1 MQFSNQTDKLFPALI
16 AAWALIPTANKDA
29 KNPHLKNDYATLGSL
44 VDAAK
49 PVLAAHKL
57 AILQPVTYQFN
68 VDTKLSTPVVE
79 TYIVHESGQWCMS
92 PLSMDSLDSKPQ
104 TIGSTITYIRRYAL
118 GGMLSMIA
126 EKDDD
131 GNAGSNVTGQRNS
144 YQQQASSRS
153 MPQTSPEPAPA
164 PESPVKATRNKVMEV
179 SGCDLNTIKIFFQG
193 IWPTGA
199 PKDAN
204 EYLKPL
210 EDLLNYVSRG
220 SREIASLKSNPEK
233 LGQDWVV
240 AHRSEDNTVTVKQSE
255 KVDIPILA
263 DTIAKKRGIGTGLI
277 LLKTIEK
284 LFAGVTNYK
293 TDESLAAFLHWYGED
308 ADAFEQLKASAKLG
322 VSLTELVK
330 RD

>member
-1 MQFSNQTDKLFPALI
+1 MRFSEETDKLFPALI
-16 AAWALIPTANKDA
+16 AAWALIPTASKDA
-29 KNPHLKNDYATLGSL
+29 KNPHLKNDYATLSSL

-57 AILQPVTYQFN
+57 AILQPVTYQLIN
-68 VDTKLSTPVVE
+68 ADTNITRPVVE

-92 PLSMDSLDSKPQ
+92 PLSMDSLDGKPQ

-131 GNAGSNVTGQRNS
+131 GNAGSNVNGPRNT
-144 YQQQASSRS
+144 YQQPTPPRAPQQAVTATVTG
-153 MPQTSPEPAPA
+153 PD
-164 PESPVKATRNKVMEV
+164 SPVKATRNKVMEV

-199 PKDAN
+199 PKDSNA
-204 EYLKPL
+204 YLKPL

-240 AHRSEDNTVTVKQSE
+240 AHRSEDDTVKQTE
-255 KVDIPILA
+255 GVDIQSLA
-263 DTIAKKRGIGTGLI
+263 DEIAKKRGIGTGLI

-293 TDESLAAFLHWYGED
+293 TDESLAAFLHWYGEE